1 MVVKGDWVAT
11 SPLVQYKHE
20 RDKEYRKIVPVDYQ
34 GHEYLTTIGER
45 VFFKEIGGKKQME
58 NIIPRNL
65 TNYH

>member
-34 GHEYLTTIGER
+34 GHEYPTTIGER
-45 VFFKEIGGKKQME
+45 VFFEG
-58 NIIPRNL
+58 
-65 TNYH
+65 